1 MLKMWAIVAL
11 AVVADQGIGTAA
23 AAHAAYTVYYKESRS
38 GLIKNKGLNCQNLD
52 SRKSFRQT
60 WRNVNLK
67 LVTHGFRSSNKSVQG
82 VKKAWLDAQAGI
94 NTRVII
100 LDWAKISK
108 PFPFSKDPSALL
120 PGITGYT
127 QAANNAL
134 DVGTSLGKCLAKLV
148 GKGLDPN
155 KIHLVGHSLGSHL
168 VGKAGREF
176 KKETG
181 KKVGRVTGLDPAG
194 PLWVGIHE
202 GTKLANDRLSNTS
215 AKFVDVIHTNGG
227 RTGIPQLSYFGAL
240 QPLGHK
246 DFYPDGG
253 RDQKICNEKR
263 KRITG
268 KCSHSQAIEWFRQSI
283 EDPKK
288 FKVKKCSDY
297 TKCTGGTRVRGE
309 YMGEGVSKSGTGTF
323 FVEVPTKVAREDESF
338 SFDSLGLE

>member
-1 MLKMWAIVAL
+1 M
-11 AVVADQGIGTAA
+11 
-23 AAHAAYTVYYKESRS
+23 
-38 GLIKNKGLNCQNLD
+38 
-52 SRKSFRQT
+52 
-60 WRNVNLK
+60 
-67 LVTHGFRSSNKSVQG
+67 
-82 VKKAWLDAQAGI
+82 
-94 NTRVII
+94 
-100 LDWAKISK
+100 
-108 PFPFSKDPSALL
+108 
-120 PGITGYT
+120 
-127 QAANNAL
+127 
-134 DVGTSLGKCLAKLV
+134 GKCLAKLV

-176 KKETG
+176 KKETR

-227 RTGIPQLSYFGAL
+227 TSGIFPQLSYFGAL

-253 RDQKICNEKR
+253 RDQKICNQKR

-297 TKCTGGTRVRGE
+297 KKCTSGTKQTSGNRRTRVSRE
-309 YMGEGVSKSGTGTF
+309 YMGEGVSKSGPGTF
-323 FVEVPTKVAREDESF
+323 FVEVPTKAAPADESF